1 MEVIKLLEFLNKIA
15 PNLVKLYPDMIKSI
29 YETFYMVGISGI
41 ISAII
46 GIILG
51 VTLVVTKEG
60 NILENKVINNIL
72 AKIINIFR
80 SIPFIILLAAIIPLT
95 RLLVGTTIG
104 TKGALVPLIFG
115 CTPFFARQIETALL
129 DIDKGVIESAEAM
142 GSSPFEIIFRVMLRE
157 GLPGIIHAITITI
170 ISLIGLSAMAGTV
183 EGGGLGDFAIRY
195 GYQYFESDIMVATI
209 IVLLIIVNLIQF
221 LGDILSKLVTH

>member
-1 MEVIKLLEFLNKIA
+1 MFKFLNTIA
-15 PNLVKLYPDMIKSI
+15 PNFVILYPDMIKSLF
-29 YETFYMVGISGI
+29 ETFYMVAISGI

-60 NILENKVINNIL
+60 NILQNKIINSVL

-95 RLLVGTTIG
+95 RIIVGTTIG

-115 CTPFFARQIETALL
+115 CTPFFARQIESALL
-129 DIDKGVIESAEAM
+129 DIDKGVIEAAQAM
-142 GSSPFEIIFRVMLRE
+142 GSSPLEIIFRVMLKE
-157 GLPGIIHAITITI
+157 GLPGIIHAVTITI

-183 EGGGLGDFAIRY
+183 GGGGLGDFAIRY
-195 GYQYFESDIMVATI
+195 GYQYFQTDIMVATI

-221 LGDILSKLVTH
+221 LGDILSNLVTH